1 VVWHHLLLLMNRF
14 NKTEVAVFKAILPE
28 GFPFHQFNDNRK
40 IITISDPA
48 RANDVFVTSM
58 TSSLKQRSTQS
69 QRLFLFKIASHA
81 LNTSTEAMNPP
92 VKYVNISLLVV
103 LGDYLTGGGT
113 QFL

>member
-48 RANDVFVTSM
+48 RANDVFVKSM
-58 TSSLKQRSTQS
+58 TSSLNSAVLK
-69 QRLFLFKIASHA
+69 
-81 LNTSTEAMNPP
+81 
-92 VKYVNISLLVV
+92 VK
-103 LGDYLTGGGT
+103 DY
-113 QFL
+113 FFSK